1 MLAETNRTPFDLP
14 EAEAELVSGF
24 NVEYSSILFAMFT
37 LAEYNSM
44 LMMSALYTILFL
56 GGWSAGVFVFI
67 IKTLCVA
74 FLIIN
79 VRAALPRYRYDQLM
93 YLCWYILLPL
103 CLSLVI
109 FTAGMCVELGI
120 YGLNPTELALEV
132 QKKNDVYFDMYFSVE
147 LKFKTE

>member
-120 YGLNPTELALEV
+120 YGLNPTELALEI
-132 QKKNDVYFDMYFSVE
+132 QKKNDVYFDMYFAVE

>member
-67 IKTLCVA
+67 IKTLCIA

-147 LKFKTE
+147 LKVKAE

>member
-67 IKTLCVA
+67 IKTLCIA

-93 YLCWYILLPL
+93 YLCWYIFLPL

-147 LKFKTE
+147 LKSKTE

>member
-1 MLAETNRTPFDLP
+1 
-14 EAEAELVSGF
+14 
-24 NVEYSSILFAMFT
+24 
-37 LAEYNSM
+37 M
-44 LMMSALYTILFL
+44 LMMSTLYTILFL
-56 GGWSAGVFVFI
+56 GGWSAGIFIFI
-67 IKTLCVA
+67 IKIIFIA

-120 YGLNPTELALEV
+120 YGINPTELALEI
-132 QKKNDVYFDMYFSVE
+132 QKKNDIYFDMYFSLE
-147 LKFKTE
+147 LKMKLE